1 MFIDFGSFVTVK
13 AGASRPDLVG
23 RFGVVEKIR
32 ILNHNGEVLVFV
44 ALFEPGTGASPVY
57 MFSPG
62 DLEKRR
68 PVASKANRTRGH
80 VVDHLTALELMAA

>member
-13 AGASRPDLVG
+13 AGSSRPDLAG
-23 RFGVVEKIR
+23 RFGVVERIR
-32 ILNHNGEVLVFV
+32 ILDHSSDVLVFV

-57 MFSPG
+57 MFSPC

-68 PVASKANRTRGH
+68 QEKTTAGRVRDH
-80 VVDHLTALELMAA
+80 VTDHMTAIELMAA

>member
-13 AGASRPDLVG
+13 SSAIRSDLAG
-23 RFGVVEKIR
+23 RFGVVERIR
-32 ILNHNGEVLVFV
+32 IVAHSGDVLVFV
-44 ALFEPGTGASPVY
+44 ALFEPGTGASPLY

-68 PVASKANRTRGH
+68 PVATSANRTRGH

>member
-13 AGASRPDLVG
+13 AGGNRPDLAG
-23 RFGVVEKIR
+23 RFGVVERIR
-32 ILNHNGEVLVFV
+32 ILDHSGDVLVFV
-44 ALFEPGTGASPVY
+44 ALFEPGTGASTVY

-68 PVASKANRTRGH
+68 TVASSANRTRGH
-80 VVDHLTALELMAA
+80 VVDHLSALELMAA